1 MASEPRGGGR
11 YLICWPRFGKLVL
24 TVSYSL
30 GGTIDDDSLHQPHR
44 RQHLTAGKGATR
56 TAHLTGFLRS
66 FSLGFTVAAAAAVVV
81 AITDAVGAAA
91 AYLAR
96 GCFVCTIEMPR
107 LDGRNV
113 IGLGPAKAGLH
124 SRAYHQ

>member
-1 MASEPRGGGR
+1 M
-11 YLICWPRFGKLVL
+11 IRFTSL
-24 TVSYSL
+24 T
-30 GGTIDDDSLHQPHR
+30 R
-44 RQHLTAGKGATR
+44 RQHLTLDAEKGATR

-124 SRAYHQ
+124 SKHEEIALDPFLPCLEPLFQVP

>member
-1 MASEPRGGGR
+1 MPEKGPRAPPISR
-11 YLICWPRFGKLVL
+11 
-24 TVSYSL
+24 
-30 GGTIDDDSLHQPHR
+30 
-44 RQHLTAGKGATR
+44 
-56 TAHLTGFLRS
+56 GFFVR
-66 FSLGFTVAAAAAVVV
+66 FSLGSLGIAVAVAAAAAVVV

-96 GCFVCTIEMPR
+96 GCSVCTIEMPR

-124 SRAYHQ
+124 SKHEEIALDPSALFGASLPGSVITDRQSIASITWKA

>member
-1 MASEPRGGGR
+1 M
-11 YLICWPRFGKLVL
+11 IRFTSL
-24 TVSYSL
+24 TS
-30 GGTIDDDSLHQPHR
+30 
-44 RQHLTAGKGATR
+44 RQHLTLDAGKGATR

-66 FSLGFTVAAAAAVVV
+66 FSLGSLGFTVAVAAAAAVVV

-91 AYLAR
+91 ASRPRL
-96 GCFVCTIEMPR
+96 FICTIEMPR

-124 SRAYHQ
+124 SKHEEIALDPFCLVWSLFQVP

>member
-1 MASEPRGGGR
+1 MM
-11 YLICWPRFGKLVL
+11 IRFTSL
-24 TVSYSL
+24 T
-30 GGTIDDDSLHQPHR
+30 R

-124 SRAYHQ
+124 SKHEEIALDPFCLVWSLFQVP